1 MMQDDET
8 MIPSDDDLDALLQRY
23 QGPGRLQ
30 RLLQMNSIPRAH
42 VLLEQQVRQ
51 DANVVQ
57 YLRSFGPQ
65 QPAAATGEA
74 GSTNGELLLLQ
85 QQSCC
90 SVVLTYYW
98 LGKCVRLLRLIAVA
112 SRGILVVYG

>member
-1 MMQDDET
+1 MQDDET
-8 MIPSDDDLDALLQRY
+8 IIIPSDDDLDALLQRY

-74 GSTNGELLLLQ
+74 GSTNGELLLLLQ
-85 QQSCC
+85 QQSCR
-90 SVVLTYYW
+90 SV
-98 LGKCVRLLRLIAVA
+98 
-112 SRGILVVYG
+112 SD